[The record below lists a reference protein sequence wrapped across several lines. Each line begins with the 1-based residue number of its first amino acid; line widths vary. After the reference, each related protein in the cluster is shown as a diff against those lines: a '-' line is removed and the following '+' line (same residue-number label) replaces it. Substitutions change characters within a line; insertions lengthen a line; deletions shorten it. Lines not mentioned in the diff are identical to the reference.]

1 MHPPWHLGRLGPEC
15 ACIGKLCLNTVEG
28 CWDWE
33 ARFFWRYTFTQ
44 ISSITV
50 EVGWVHGYFHTG
62 VELGA
67 CFRLQAEHF
76 ILYFLVVSASLHH
89 DIWDDMVL
97 FVNFMAQILVCAY
110 CQREQLLTNWVHAM
124 WRLPLQFQRSLHP
137 LSPIHMRY
145 REFQS
150 ALLEND
156 LVYGDCNYCCNSPRV
171 IVLGYLWAI
180 WTVLLDV
187 F

>member
-76 ILYFLVVSASLHH
+76 ILYFLVVLASLHH

-97 FVNFMAQILVCAY
+97 FVNFMAQILVCA
-110 CQREQLLTNWVHAM
+110 LLPEGTTVDK
-124 WRLPLQFQRSLHP
+124 
-137 LSPIHMRY
+137 LSPR
-145 REFQS
+145 
-150 ALLEND
+150 N
-156 LVYGDCNYCCNSPRV
+156 V
-171 IVLGYLWAI
+171 AI
-180 WTVLLDV
+180 ASSVSKIIASTLTYPHEV
-187 F
+187 

>member
-33 ARFFWRYTFTQ
+33 VRFFWRYTFTW

-50 EVGWVHGYFHTG
+50 EVGWIHGYFHTG

-76 ILYFLVVSASLHH
+76 ILYFFVVSASLHH
-89 DIWDDMVL
+89 NIWDDMVL
-97 FVNFMAQILVCAY
+97 FVNFMAQNLV
-110 CQREQLLTNWVHAM
+110 
-124 WRLPLQFQRSLHP
+124 
-137 LSPIHMRY
+137 
-145 REFQS
+145 S
-150 ALLEND
+150 ALLPEGTTVD
-156 LVYGDCNYCCNSPRV
+156 KLSPRNV
-171 IVLGYLWAI
+171 AI
-180 WTVLLDV
+180 ASSVSKIIASTLTYPHEV
-187 F
+187 